1 MKCKI
6 LKDDSKMTSKKI
18 KIGAVFAILAIAA
31 YWYLSPYLAMWQLKS
46 AAQSRDATAFN
57 EHVDYPRVRESLKE
71 QFSIM
76 FANKFGRPDGSGNA
90 MAGVGAAFGAKLG
103 MVIVN
108 QFVDAIVRPE
118 TLMRAMQRGQLSP
131 KSKEPSDTPID
142 SADNAD
148 RQSGVEPKSNKLK
161 WDYERQGVN
170 AVFAYAIDP
179 KKPDEGNQDKFGL
192 VLQRSG
198 FATWKLVEVRLP
210 AMNNK

>member
-1 MKCKI
+1 
-6 LKDDSKMTSKKI
+6 MTSKKI
-18 KIGAVFAILAIAA
+18 KTVGVLAIVVAIAA

-46 AAQSRDATAFN
+46 AAQNRDAAAFN

-76 FANKFGRPDGSGNA
+76 FTNKLGKPDGSGNA
-90 MAGVGAAFGAKLG
+90 MAGVGAAFGAKLE
-103 MVIVN
+103 MVMVN
-108 QFVDAIVRPE
+108 RFVDAIVRPE
-118 TLMRAMQRGQLSP
+118 TLMRVMQRGQLSP
-131 KSKEPSDTPID
+131 KAKEPSDTLPA
-142 SADNAD
+142 SANNAD
-148 RQSGVEPKSNKLK
+148 LQAGVEPKSNKLK